1 MKKSQKIWMIP
12 AAAALATAC
21 AISTYAASGEEL
33 LKSAEMYLTFEDTLD
48 DVMGNHTVES
58 DGDTPFVDGK
68 FGKGINVESAVNSL
82 YIEDLKFEDSSFTI
96 TTWINCHEHGGD
108 PVLFG
113 NKDWNLGGNEGF
125 LISFRGSDLKFNANV
140 AGGTRTDMEYPFAV
154 APIESEK
161 DSWMH
166 VALVVDRDNG
176 TYELY
181 INGVQQ
187 GKTGDI
193 SGHAGGAY
201 DDTIMEYPFAIGE
214 DGSLLYNMMQTFICD
229 YDEFAVFMKAL
240 SAEEVEAVYTYAPAG
255 EEAAAVVE
263 VVDDNAPLTYTA
275 NAAEVLATADVYVTF
290 EDGVKDTT
298 GKYNI
303 VSNGDTAIVEGKIG
317 SAGNVTAGTNYLT
330 VEGFEF
336 GADSFT
342 ITSWL
347 KANDHTSDP
356 VIFGNKDWGSGA
368 NEGWLLCVN
377 DANWKYNANG
387 LGGNRVDTTFPHNIA
402 ALQNE
407 EGKEIGEWYHMA
419 LVVDRANETVE
430 YFVNGRSVLR
440 KAQSFADNLQTGLSY
455 DAGLAF
461 NIGEDGTGAYNANNT
476 FNYDYD
482 EIAVFKKVL
491 TADEIAAISCYDP
504 NAPVV
509 EEAPAVEE
517 TPVAEEAPA
526 AEEVPA
532 VEETPVVEETPAEE
546 EVVEAPAEE
555 EVVEEVVETPAAA
568 EVVEEAPQT
577 FDFGVIGALT
587 AVLALAGTVISRKRK

>member
-1 MKKSQKIWMIP
+1 MKKFWMIP
-12 AAAALATAC
+12 AAAALAVAC
-21 AISTYAASGEEL
+21 GISAYAASGEEL
-33 LKSAEMYLTFEDTLD
+33 LKTAEMYLTFEETLD

-68 FGKGINVESAVNSL
+68 FGMGVNIENAVNSL
-82 YIEDLKFEDSSFTI
+82 YIEDLKFEESSFTI
-96 TTWINCHEHGGD
+96 TTWINCHEHSGD

-113 NKDWNLGGNEGF
+113 NKDWNLGANPGW
-125 LISFRGSDLKFNANV
+125 LLCIRGSDFKFNANV
-140 AGGTRTDMEYPFAV
+140 DGGTRTDMEYPFAV

-161 DSWMH
+161 DTWMH
-166 VALVVDRDNG
+166 VALVVDRENN
-176 TYELY
+176 TYEFY
-181 INGVQQ
+181 VNGVKQ
-187 GKTGDI
+187 GKSGDI
-193 SGHAGGAY
+193 SGHAGSTY
-201 DDTIMEYPFAIGE
+201 DETFMEYPFAIGE
-214 DGSLLYNMMQTFICD
+214 DGTLLYNMMQTLICD

-255 EEAAAVVE
+255 EEAAAVVVE
-263 VVDDNAPLTYTA
+263 EDPNAPLTYTA

-290 EDGVKDTT
+290 EDGAKDTT

-303 VSNGDTAIVEGKIG
+303 VSNGDTAIVAGKIG

-342 ITSWL
+342 ITSWI
-347 KANDHTSDP
+347 KANAHTSDP

-377 DANWKYNANG
+377 DSSWKYNANG
-387 LGGNRVDTTFPHNIA
+387 LGGNRVDFSYPHNIVA
-402 ALQNE
+402 FKNA
-407 EGKEIGEWYHMA
+407 EGSEIGEWYHMA
-419 LVVDRANETVE
+419 LVVDRTNETVE
-430 YFVNGRSVLR
+430 YFINGRSIL
-440 KAQSFADNLQTGLSY
+440 KKSQSFADKLQTGLSY

-482 EIAVFKKVL
+482 EIAVFKKAL

-504 NAPVV
+504 NAPVAEAAPVV

-517 TPVAEEAPA
+517 APVAEETPAAEEAPA
-526 AEEVPA
+526 VEEPAEEIV
-532 VEETPVVEETPAEE
+532 E

-555 EVVEEVVETPAAA
+555 APAEEVVETPAA

-587 AVLALAGTVISRKRK
+587 AVLALAGAAVSRKRK